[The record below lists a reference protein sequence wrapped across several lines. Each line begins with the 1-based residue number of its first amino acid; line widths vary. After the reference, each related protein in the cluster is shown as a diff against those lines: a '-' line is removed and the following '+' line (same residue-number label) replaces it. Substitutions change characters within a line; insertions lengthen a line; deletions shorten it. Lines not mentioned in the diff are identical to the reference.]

1 MQWKVGASLVL
12 NVWHG
17 EILAGLGGGEEPL
30 LDSEWGKNAAG
41 TEVSGL
47 RGTGHAVLSSEFR
60 GSKDTV
66 QNLWS

>member
-12 NVWHG
+12 NVWRG
-17 EILAGLGGGEEPL
+17 EILADVGGSEEPL

-41 TEVSGL
+41 TGVSGL
-47 RGTGHAVLSSEFR
+47 RGTGHGVLGSEFR
-60 GSKDTV
+60 GSKETV